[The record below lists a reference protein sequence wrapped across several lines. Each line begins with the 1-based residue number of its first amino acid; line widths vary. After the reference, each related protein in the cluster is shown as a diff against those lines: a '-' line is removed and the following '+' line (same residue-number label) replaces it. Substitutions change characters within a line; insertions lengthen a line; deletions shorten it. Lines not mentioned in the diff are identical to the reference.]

1 MNEVQTGIEECAS
14 DADRQLV
21 LQGLVAY
28 NNAQTAPEAFRDL
41 TALSRDHGTVVG
53 GLLGYTWGN
62 WLFVKQLWVADP
74 FRGRGIGRTLMRVA
88 EHEAR
93 SRGCL
98 YAHLDTF
105 DFQALSFYLK
115 LGYKIFGQ
123 LDDYPVGHT
132 RYFLQKRNLHESRN
146 A

>member
-1 MNEVQTGIEECAS
+1 VNEIQTSIEEGAS
-14 DADRQLV
+14 DAERQLV
-21 LQGLVAY
+21 VQGLVDY
-28 NNAQTAPEAFRDL
+28 NNAQTAPEASCDL
-41 TALSRDHGTVVG
+41 TVLSRHDGEVVG

-62 WLFVKQLWVADP
+62 WLFVRQLWVADA
-74 FRGRGIGRTLMRVA
+74 FRGRGLGRTLMRVA
-88 EHEAR
+88 EHEAH

-105 DFQALSFYLK
+105 DFQALPFYQK
-115 LGYKIFGQ
+115 LGYRIFGQ

-132 RYFLQKRNLHESRN
+132 RYFLQKRNLHETGN

>member
-1 MNEVQTGIEECAS
+1 VGEVQTKIEECAS

-21 LQGLVAY
+21 VQGLVGY
-28 NNAQTAPEAFRDL
+28 NNAQTTPEASRDL
-41 TALSRDHGTVVG
+41 TVLSRRDGEVVG

-62 WLFVKQLWVADP
+62 WLFVKQLWVADA
-74 FRGRGIGRTLMRVA
+74 FRGRGLGRTLMRVA
-88 EHEAR
+88 EHEAC

-98 YAHLDTF
+98 SAHLDTF
-105 DFQALSFYLK
+105 DFQALPFYQK
-115 LGYKIFGQ
+115 LGYGIFGQ

-132 RYFLQKRNLHESRN
+132 RYFLQKPNLHESRN

>member
-41 TALSRDHGTVVG
+41 TALSRYHGAVVG

-62 WLFVKQLWVADP
+62 WLFVKQ
-74 FRGRGIGRTLMRVA
+74 
-88 EHEAR
+88 
-93 SRGCL
+93 
-98 YAHLDTF
+98 
-105 DFQALSFYLK
+105 
-115 LGYKIFGQ
+115 
-123 LDDYPVGHT
+123 PVG
-132 RYFLQKRNLHESRN
+132 
-146 A
+146 